1 MSSTQDI
8 SMDAGQLA
16 LSEAQAAVA
25 ANNLD
30 MELEDLSSNSGY
42 NPDSPLVDDNDLDPN
57 GEDPIPALRKSTSG
71 KEAAS
76 PDDRENKILAL
87 KEKLAENGF
96 AFKRYR
102 LQVYS

>member
-16 LSEAQAAVA
+16 SSEAQAAVA

-30 MELEDLSSNSGY
+30 MELEDLSSNEGY
-42 NPDSPLVDDNDLDPN
+42 NPDSPLVDYNEIDPN
-57 GEDPIPALRKSTSG
+57 GEDPVPALRKSTSG

-76 PDDRENKILAL
+76 PDDRENK
-87 KEKLAENGF
+87 N
-96 AFKRYR
+96 
-102 LQVYS
+102 